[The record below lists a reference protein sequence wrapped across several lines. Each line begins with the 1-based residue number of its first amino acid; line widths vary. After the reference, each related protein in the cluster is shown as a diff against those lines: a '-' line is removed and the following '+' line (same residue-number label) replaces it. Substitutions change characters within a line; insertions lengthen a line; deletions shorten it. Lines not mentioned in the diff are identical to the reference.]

1 MVGCPRNISRL
12 LHIVGDDGVAG
23 GPGLDVRED
32 VAVLLLVV
40 LAGGGVGVLEAVF
53 RLQRNKKKTKL
64 VRGACATSFTSAST
78 RNVLVPYLGMHL
90 R

>member
-12 LHIVGDDGVAG
+12 LQNVGDDGFVG
-23 GPGLDVRED
+23 GPGLDVLED

-53 RLQRNKKKTKL
+53 RLQRNKKKT
-64 VRGACATSFTSAST
+64 
-78 RNVLVPYLGMHL
+78 N
-90 R
+90 